1 MGSFTT
7 TMSVL
12 AVRSFWAKSAMES
25 IRAVFGQ
32 SLAPHLLLGFLG
44 GFGSICRI
52 VFGQFYLISGS
63 FRAVFIRKMTEWIT
77 HSVIVNH
84 CYLGF

>member
-7 TMSVL
+7 TMGVL
-12 AVRSFWAKSAMES
+12 AVRSILAKSALES

-32 SLAPHLLLGFLG
+32 SLTPHLLFGFSG

-52 VFGQFYLISGS
+52 VFGQFYSFSDS
-63 FRAVFIRKMTEWIT
+63 FRAVFRQKKTDWT
-77 HSVIVNH
+77 AQSVIVN
-84 CYLGF
+84 C

>member
-7 TMSVL
+7 TMGVL
-12 AVRSFWAKSAMES
+12 AVRSIMAKSALES

-32 SLAPHLLLGFLG
+32 SLAPHLLLLFYG

-52 VFGQFYLISGS
+52 VFGQFWSFSGS
-63 FRAVFIRKMTEWIT
+63 FRVVFRRKNDRGTVR
-77 HSVIVNH
+77 SVIVSW
-84 CYLGF
+84 

>member
-12 AVRSFWAKSAMES
+12 AVRSFWAKSALES

-63 FRAVFIRKMTEWIT
+63 FRTVFIRKMTDWT
-77 HSVIVNH
+77 VQSVIVNR
-84 CYLGF
+84 

>member
-7 TMSVL
+7 TMGVL
-12 AVRSFWAKSAMES
+12 AVRSIMAKSALES

-32 SLAPHLLLGFLG
+32 SLTPHLLLLFYG

-52 VFGQFYLISGS
+52 VFGQFWSFWGS
-63 FRAVFIRKMTEWIT
+63 FRTVFRQKKTDWT
-77 HSVIVNH
+77 AQSVIVN
-84 CYLGF
+84 C

>member
-7 TMSVL
+7 TMGVL
-12 AVRSFWAKSAMES
+12 AVQLILAKSALES

-32 SLAPHLLLGFLG
+32 SLTLHLLFGFSG

-52 VFGQFYLISGS
+52 VYGQFCSFSGS
-63 FRAVFIRKMTEWIT
+63 FGAVFRRKNDRGIA
-77 HSVIVNH
+77 HSVIVSW
-84 CYLGF
+84 

>member
-12 AVRSFWAKSAMES
+12 AVRSFWAKSALES

-32 SLAPHLLLGFLG
+32 SLAPHLLLGFSG
-44 GFGSICRI
+44 GFDNSCRA
-52 VFGQFYLISGS
+52 VFGQFHSFSGS
-63 FRAVFIRKMTEWIT
+63 FRAVFRQKMTDWT
-77 HSVIVNH
+77 AQSVIVNR
-84 CYLGF
+84 

>member
-12 AVRSFWAKSAMES
+12 AVQLILTKSALES

-32 SLAPHLLLGFLG
+32 SLAPHLLFGFSG
-44 GFGSICRI
+44 GFGSSCRI
-52 VFGQFYLISGS
+52 VFGQFCSFLGS
-63 FRAVFIRKMTEWIT
+63 FRTVFRQKMTDWT
-77 HSVIVNH
+77 VQSVIVNR
-84 CYLGF
+84 

>member
-7 TMSVL
+7 TMGVWT
-12 AVRSFWAKSAMES
+12 VRSILAKSALES

-32 SLAPHLLLGFLG
+32 SLTPHLLFGFSG

-52 VFGQFYLISGS
+52 VYGQFCSFSGS
-63 FRAVFIRKMTEWIT
+63 FGAVFRQKNDRGIA
-77 HSVIVNH
+77 HSVIVSR
-84 CYLGF
+84 